1 MRLLLL
7 LSTLALPPRPA
18 MAGAAAPL
26 APAARVSVRAD
37 TDSVV
42 AVGILSDLAAAFDEV
57 ARQKGFDR
65 NEDLDGWLE
74 PTYLAFPSKRP
85 DVAEHFVRQEAYA
98 SYLEA
103 HIDSIVTT
111 VVQRRLEAAGYPV
124 LDQEKMRE
132 AFLRGFH
139 KSGAKQRVVLST
151 MRRQARLALALHEF
165 LLKVEPRVAIDPK
178 SQGLVFE
185 RALEKRRYH
194 ELEVAIDTANEELAK
209 AAGQPPQT
217 GGGQR

>member
-1 MRLLLL
+1 MRILLL
-7 LSTLALPPRPA
+7 LSTLAFPPREPA
-18 MAGAAAPL
+18 PALDRPAL
-26 APAARVSVRAD
+26 AARVSVRAD

-42 AVGILSDLAAAFDEV
+42 AVGILNDIAAAFDEV

-74 PTYLAFPSKRP
+74 PSYLAFPSKRP
-85 DVAEHFVRQEAYA
+85 DVPEYFVKQEAYA
-98 SYLEA
+98 TYMEA
-103 HIDSIVTT
+103 HIDSIVLT
-111 VVQRRLEAAGYPV
+111 VVRRRLEAAGIAPPQQ
-124 LDQEKMRE
+124 DQMRE
-132 AFLRGFH
+132 AFLRGFNR
-139 KSGAKQRVVLST
+139 SDAKPKVLLAT

-185 RALEKRRYH
+185 RPLEKRRYH

-209 AAGQPPQT
+209 AAGQR
-217 GGGQR
+217 GASRGAQR